1 MTNIMGKVKQR
12 EYAKCWQ
19 TMRHVECCHW
29 WGDWFWVC
37 EEKEEEVS
45 MCWCGRVEKENG
57 LSRVLCTSSVDNCIH
72 SFTLTHS
79 FSPSLALIQYTVS
92 HSFVSFVDSF
102 RIQLAIRLKHFA
114 CLTQLSS
121 LFSAILIIMNAC
133 NCICNCCAAP
143 RLVCPQL
150 ATGNFASFAFS

>member
-1 MTNIMGKVKQR
+1 MS
-12 EYAKCWQ
+12 
-19 TMRHVECCHW
+19 
-29 WGDWFWVC
+29 VC
-37 EEKEEEVS
+37 GEKEVGGVVS

-72 SFTLTHS
+72 SFTLTHTL
-79 FSPSLALIQYTVS
+79 SLSHSANIQSVIR
-92 HSFVSFVDSF
+92 SFVSFVDSF

-133 NCICNCCAAP
+133 NCICNCCASP

>member
-1 MTNIMGKVKQR
+1 MQNADKQCAMLNVATDEVTGSECVK
-12 EYAKCWQ
+12 E
-19 TMRHVECCHW
+19 E
-29 WGDWFWVC
+29 
-37 EEKEEEVS
+37 EEKEVGGVVS
-45 MCWCGRVEKENG
+45 MGRKRMG
-57 LSRVLCTSSVDNCIH
+57 CHASCAHLQSTIAFIH
-72 SFTLTHS
+72 SPLHTL
-79 FSPSLALIQYTVS
+79 SPSLSLIQYIVS
-92 HSFVSFVDSF
+92 HQFVSFVDSF

>member
-1 MTNIMGKVKQR
+1 MQNADKQCAMLNVATDEVTGSECVWREGGRGCGKYVLVWQGGER
-12 EYAKCWQ
+12 E
-19 TMRHVECCHW
+19 
-29 WGDWFWVC
+29 WV
-37 EEKEEEVS
+37 VT
-45 MCWCGRVEKENG
+45 RPVHIF
-57 LSRVLCTSSVDNCIH
+57 SRQLH
-72 SFTLTHS
+72 SFIHPYTL
-79 FSPSLALIQYTVS
+79 PLSLALIQYTVS